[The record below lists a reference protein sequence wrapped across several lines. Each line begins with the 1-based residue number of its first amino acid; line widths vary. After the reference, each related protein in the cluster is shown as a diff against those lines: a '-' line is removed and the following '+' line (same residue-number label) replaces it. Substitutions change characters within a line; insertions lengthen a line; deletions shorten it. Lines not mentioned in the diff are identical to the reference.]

1 MFLVSH
7 LTSQHSLTLGVTA
20 VMPQKTGFIIQTQYL
35 FLLTDTLISD
45 LLVSPLSSD
54 THEQYTGKKNGK
66 PEIQR
71 VRLMYS
77 LEQLHKEEVILRASI
92 IFHLH

>member
-20 VMPQKTGFIIQTQYL
+20 VMSQKTGFIIQTQYL
-35 FLLTDTLISD
+35 FLLTDILIFD

-54 THEQYTGKKNGK
+54 THEQKNGK

-71 VRLMYS
+71 VRLTYS

-92 IFHLH
+92 IFHLY